1 MDQWARERLREK
13 TSRNDGSIH
22 KTTTQ
27 TTQKKRTK
35 SKKETMKKPNYN
47 NKRVLKKTLTAKM
60 LICDTFVGRKNA
72 VIGPLV
78 FNPLFST
85 SDLNHL

>member
-1 MDQWARERLREK
+1 
-13 TSRNDGSIH
+13 
-22 KTTTQ
+22 
-27 TTQKKRTK
+27 
-35 SKKETMKKPNYN
+35 MKKPNYN

-85 SDLNHL
+85 SDLNHLWSIMEDGRGCRSSSDVSWRLDPEFGHDTDVAVYSGSVV